1 MEYPGWNSLDQ
12 QLEDSILE
20 IQRYSSLHAG

>member
-12 QLEDSILE
+12 QLEDFILE
-20 IQRYSSLHAG
+20 IQRFNSLHAG